1 MLRQLVTSCGQYP
14 VAEKSIVRK
23 VFYAADSAHS
33 LLKMLNLRIIR
44 HGSPFYFI
52 LFHFL
57 QFKLLENDSMSL
69 RNFETLNKY

>member
-44 HGSPFYFI
+44 HGSTFYFI
-52 LFHFL
+52 LFYFI
-57 QFKLLENDSMSL
+57 FYSL
-69 RNFETLNKY
+69 SYLKTIPCP